1 MNSNVRNEEYVPLA
15 EFIMVPFE
23 RDQRE
28 IEAKF
33 PKLDGPFMAAFRTKI
48 DFVKDLESSLVLT
61 TEQSRVTDEL
71 YAEARAFNKDVNYLS
86 SYFRGAGLPTASI
99 TKMKELLSSRNI
111 EGAFL
116 ELKAVKQLAR
126 ANQTAL
132 VAEGMEVD
140 YPDKMDVAYD
150 SMLAKNVM
158 QNVIMNNRETLVRN
172 NRADYDALYDY
183 IATVAEKGK
192 IVFDGTGFEDE
203 YTISDIIKRMRAPK
217 RGDDDDDDDAPEA

>member
-1 MNSNVRNEEYVPLA
+1 MSVRVKNEEYVPLA

-23 RDQRE
+23 RDQRQ

-33 PKLDGPFMAAFRTKI
+33 PKLNGPFLEAFRSKI

-71 YAEARAFNKDVNYLS
+71 YAEAAAFNKEVNYLS
-86 SYFRGAGLPTASI
+86 SYFKGAGLPTVSI
-99 TKMKELLSSRNI
+99 TKMKDFFFSRNI
-111 EGAFL
+111 EGGLL

-126 ANQTAL
+126 ANKAAL
-132 VAEGMEVD
+132 VDEGIETE
-140 YPDKMDVAYD
+140 YPDKMDAAYD

-158 QNVIMNNRETLVRN
+158 QNTIMNNRETLVRN

-183 IATVAEKGK
+183 IATVAAKGK

-217 RGDDDDDDDAPEA
+217 RKDDEE